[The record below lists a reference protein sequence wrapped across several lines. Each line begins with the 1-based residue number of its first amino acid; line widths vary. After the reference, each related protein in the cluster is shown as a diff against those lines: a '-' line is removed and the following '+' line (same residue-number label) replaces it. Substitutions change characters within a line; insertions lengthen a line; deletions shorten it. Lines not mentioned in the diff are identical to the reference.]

1 MKSASRPALST
12 VSRLLAFA
20 AFAAALP
27 LVPSASFASTY
38 YWDTNGS
45 TTGSGAA
52 TGTWDSGTTA
62 LWTTDST
69 GGTATSAVTTTTAD
83 DLIFSAGTTGTTGTV
98 TVSGTQSANS
108 ITFDDNVA
116 LTISGGTSIALG
128 TTGSSTA
135 GITVASG
142 DNAANTIST
151 AIALGVNSTVIN
163 NGTGTLT
170 LSGII
175 SGTGFSLT
183 KTGTGTLT
191 LQGVNT
197 FNGGLVIKEGTVIGA
212 LAGSNNNAMFGTG
225 TITIGDSVVGANA
238 TLNEAGFGNNISN
251 AITVASGAGTRSLI
265 GSSNN
270 AGQIPIFTGLIT
282 LNNNLT
288 IGTTNVANIR
298 ISGGITG
305 SGNITVNNTS
315 SGAVDFRT
323 AAVNNTGT
331 ITNSSTGSGGV
342 SQGTAVS
349 FGANV
354 TSLIQNSTTSVWN
367 VSQPNGNF
375 VGTAQVLAGTMAV
388 TNTSGLNVNNAVSV
402 ASGATFDVRDVSL
415 TIAGL
420 NDVSSAGGTVT
431 DTTGTAVR
439 TLTLGGSGTYS
450 YSGTITATTPANM
463 AITKSGTGTQTLSGT
478 NTYTGATNITG
489 GTLKLGST
497 GALST
502 SAVTVNG
509 GTLDFNGNSISN
521 TLSVSGSGS
530 GSNGALVNSN
540 TGTAAI
546 LSSEITNGA
555 SLTVGG
561 AGDMT
566 LQRVRSGGSVI
577 TLTKVGTGA
586 LTLGNA
592 STTTHMNL
600 LAVDVQ
606 SASTVNFNTASGTN
620 YLVADR
626 GVRVASG
633 GTVNYTGTGTN
644 MVGDNQEVIVSNGT
658 FNLNGISD
666 TVGRITIGDGTNNGT
681 ISGGSSSTLTVGG
694 SYQAFA
700 AGGSTLT
707 GGIEAMSGTVNVK
720 LAGAA
725 ALTKTTSGTVTLSQA
740 NTYTG
745 VTTITAGTLAMGVNN
760 AFGATNFALNGGT
773 LAIGTFSNSTVGTL
787 SLTAVSSTITVGSGG
802 VFAFANSS
810 GIDWLSNT
818 LSITGTFVDGTSI
831 RFGTDGTG
839 LTSTQLGLI
848 TINGSSAAIDANG
861 FLTVSAVPEPATYAV
876 LAGLGVLGLAACRR
890 RRV

>member
-1 MKSASRPALST
+1 M
-12 VSRLLAFA
+12 
-20 AFAAALP
+20 
-27 LVPSASFASTY
+27 
-38 YWDTNGS
+38 
-45 TTGSGAA
+45 
-52 TGTWDSGTTA
+52 
-62 LWTTDST
+62 
-69 GGTATSAVTTTTAD
+69 
-83 DLIFSAGTTGTTGTV
+83 
-98 TVSGTQSANS
+98 
-108 ITFDDNVA
+108 
-116 LTISGGTSIALG
+116 
-128 TTGSSTA
+128 
-135 GITVASG
+135 
-142 DNAANTIST
+142 
-151 AIALGVNSTVIN
+151 
-163 NGTGTLT
+163 
-170 LSGII
+170 
-175 SGTGFSLT
+175 
-183 KTGTGTLT
+183 
-191 LQGVNT
+191 
-197 FNGGLVIKEGTVIGA
+197 
-212 LAGSNNNAMFGTG
+212 
-225 TITIGDSVVGANA
+225 
-238 TLNEAGFGNNISN
+238 
-251 AITVASGAGTRSLI
+251 
-265 GSSNN
+265 
-270 AGQIPIFTGLIT
+270 
-282 LNNNLT
+282 
-288 IGTTNVANIR
+288 ANIR
-298 ISGGITG
+298 ISGGVTG

-342 SQGTAVS
+342 SQGTAIS

-354 TSLIQNSTTSVWN
+354 TSLIQNSSTSTWTVN
-367 VSQPNGNF
+367 QANANF
-375 VGTAQVLAGTMAV
+375 VGTAQVLAGTMSV
-388 TNTSGLNVNNAVSV
+388 TSTTGLKSANTVSV
-402 ASGATFDVRDVSL
+402 ASGATFNVAAATL
-415 TIAGL
+415 TIGGL

-431 DTTGTAVR
+431 NTVLN

-450 YSGTITATTPANM
+450 YSGLIKDGTGVQTLA
-463 AITKSGTGTQTLSGT
+463 KSGTGTQTLSGT
-478 NTYTGATNITG
+478 NTYTGATSITG

-530 GSNGALVNSN
+530 GSSGALVNSN
-540 TGTAAI
+540 TSTAAV

-555 SLTVGG
+555 NLTVGG

-577 TLTKVGTGA
+577 TLTKIGTGA

-600 LAVDVQ
+600 LAVDVE

-620 YLVADR
+620 YLIGDR
-626 GVRVASG
+626 GVKVAAG

-658 FNLNGISD
+658 FNMNGISD
-666 TVGRITIGDGTNNGT
+666 TVGRITIGDGTNTGT
-681 ISGGSSSTLTVGG
+681 ISGGSSSILTVGG

-700 AGGSTLT
+700 AGGSTLS
-707 GGIEAMSGTVNVK
+707 GGIEAMSGSVNVN

-725 ALTKTTSGTVTLSQA
+725 GLTKTTSGTVTLSQA

-745 VTTITAGTLAMGVNN
+745 TTTITAGTLAMGVNN
-760 AFGATNFALNGGT
+760 AFGATNFALNSGT
-773 LAIGTFSNSTVGTL
+773 LAVGTFSNSTVGTL

-848 TINGSSAAIDANG
+848 TINGAAASIDSSG
-861 FLTVSAVPEPATYAV
+861 FLTASAIPEPATYAV
-876 LAGLGVLGLAACRR
+876 LAGLAGLGLAVYRR
-890 RRV
+890 RRA